1 MQHPCGDNKSTV
13 TFAEL
18 FLQER
23 GDSGVQELMVLLFPK
38 TSSYTCEFLAPCF
51 SHTREDATLVWTP
64 VTLEGKSTSCL
75 FPTLQT
81 SHELFRNH
89 TLNISQ
95 LQQGQQCNLK
105 PGDATT
111 KKQRAFR
118 HARLCSALK
127 QIWEVSSLLFYTCLF
142 FPDKLVGLTPYIT
155 YDSEAITAAIEK
167 CFVMRKALL
176 YSTKP

>member
-111 KKQRAFR
+111 KKQRELSGMRGFAQLWSR
-118 HARLCSALK
+118 PEKSQVCCSTP
-127 QIWEVSSLLFYTCLF
+127 VCF
-142 FPDKLVGLTPYIT
+142 FQTN
-155 YDSEAITAAIEK
+155 
-167 CFVMRKALL
+167 
-176 YSTKP
+176 